1 MARRSTSAER
11 PISAETPRGSLV
23 VGGANGIGRAISE
36 TLAARG
42 DTVVVADLDAAA
54 AETCAAALR
63 DAGATARA
71 VELDVTDVEQIRRVV
86 AAVDAESP
94 LGTVVANAGVAFA
107 RLLVDVE
114 PEQYDGLMAV
124 NVRGVFFVV
133 QAAVRAMAPR
143 RRGSIVTVCS
153 TSGFT
158 ASTGPMT
165 AYDASKGAVRL
176 LTQAAAREVATS
188 GIRVNAVAP
197 GTVETGLTL
206 GLASAEELTAL
217 GESRVPL
224 GRLGEPHEI
233 ASAVAFLSSPAASYV
248 TGHVLVVDGG
258 WLA

>member
-1 MARRSTSAER
+1 MPPTSAEQ
-11 PISAETPRGSLV
+11 PRGSLV
-23 VGGANGIGRAISE
+23 VGGARGIGRAIAHA
-36 TLAARG
+36 LAARG
-42 DTVVVADLDAAA
+42 DDVVVADVDEPAAA
-54 AETCAAALR
+54 ACADELR
-63 DAGATARA
+63 GAGFSARA
-71 VELDVTDVEQIRRVV
+71 VELDVTDVAQVRAVV

-107 RLLVDVE
+107 RPLAEVE
-114 PEQYDGLMAV
+114 PEEYDGLMAI

-143 RRGSIVTVCS
+143 AQGSIVTVCS

-165 AYDASKGAVRL
+165 VYDASKGAVRL
-176 LTQAAAREVATS
+176 VTQAAAREVAAL
-188 GIRVNAVAP
+188 GLRVNAVAP
-197 GTVETGLTL
+197 GTVETELTL
-206 GLASAEELTAL
+206 GLASPAELAAL

-224 GRLGEPHEI
+224 GRLGRPEEI
-233 ASAVAFLSSPAASYV
+233 AAAVAFLSSDESTYV